1 MHLPWG
7 KIAIG
12 VLIAIVSFAA
22 ALWAFNWF
30 WPGSSNQRPALVEV
44 PPLRPIVRNSIVVTP
59 AAIALSAI
67 HAALETAAPRNLE
80 GKRENPLPQM
90 LSNAEFDWTVA
101 RGPLGVTGQPDAL
114 VVSTALSG
122 TFHATGQISG
132 EAGNLAGA
140 IGGLLGGRLGQG
152 LQNLQGKTLDQR
164 ADIRGNVTLTARPT
178 LLPAWRVEPNLT
190 SQVALADASL
200 AIMSTRLS
208 VSNELKPFIDRAVN
222 EQVAAL
228 QARLREDPFLELA
241 ARREWSKM
249 CRSISLGAEAAG
261 MPNLWLELRP
271 TRAFAAQ
278 PRIDSAALTLTIGVE
293 AQTRIVSTETKPD
306 CPFPAQLELV
316 PQIEQGRVNI
326 AVPIDIPFTEVN
338 RLLEARLKGK
348 SFPEDKSS
356 AFTAAIHGVSLA
368 ASGDRLLLSLRVK
381 ANENKS
387 WFGLGAEATVHVWG
401 RPVLD
406 REHQMLRLTDV
417 ALDVESEAALPY
429 LEQAL
434 TENAVVDLVPLATN
448 ARKSIDAAISDFRK
462 STDGVRVDP
471 AVTDLRLVGIEFDAK
486 TLRVVAEIDGTVRVA
501 VTKLGG

>member
-30 WPGSSNQRPALVEV
+30 GPGASNQRPALVEV

-101 RGPLGVTGQPDAL
+101 RGPLAVTGRPDAL

-164 ADIRGNVTLTARPT
+164 ADIRGNVTLAARPT
-178 LLPAWRVEPNLT
+178 LSPAWRVEPNLT

-249 CRSISLGAEAAG
+249 CRSIAYQWFWPS
-261 MPNLWLELRP
+261 
-271 TRAFAAQ
+271 
-278 PRIDSAALTLTIGVE
+278 
-293 AQTRIVSTETKPD
+293 
-306 CPFPAQLELV
+306 
-316 PQIEQGRVNI
+316 
-326 AVPIDIPFTEVN
+326 
-338 RLLEARLKGK
+338 
-348 SFPEDKSS
+348 SS
-356 AFTAAIHGVSLA
+356 AIRKLRIER
-368 ASGDRLLLSLRVK
+368 SG
-381 ANENKS
+381 
-387 WFGLGAEATVHVWG
+387 
-401 RPVLD
+401 
-406 REHQMLRLTDV
+406 
-417 ALDVESEAALPY
+417 
-429 LEQAL
+429 
-434 TENAVVDLVPLATN
+434 
-448 ARKSIDAAISDFRK
+448 
-462 STDGVRVDP
+462 
-471 AVTDLRLVGIEFDAK
+471 
-486 TLRVVAEIDGTVRVA
+486 
-501 VTKLGG
+501 